1 MVIEGHKWERGRTHR
16 TLVVF
21 HGHPKENT
29 MATLA
34 STANT
39 ECEYTIDGE
48 FDLNSSAAVIAT
60 RGTGITVTKTGTGT
74 YTVVLA
80 NRWGIQLVELINRW
94 AGFSGT
100 QPVTATGIFVGAVT
114 QASSQVAG
122 NAGDIT
128 INITTTLNPQGGAA
142 TDTTGATTVDFQV
155 VFRTCKLVSPI

>member
-1 MVIEGHKWERGRTHR
+1 M
-16 TLVVF
+16 
-21 HGHPKENT
+21 PS
-29 MATLA
+29 LA
-34 STANT
+34 SIANT

-60 RGTGITVTKTGTGT
+60 RGTGLTVTKTGTGT

-100 QPVTATGIFVGAVT
+100 APATATGVGVTTVT
-114 QASSQVAG
+114 QASSTVAG

-128 INITTTLNPQGGAA
+128 ITIQTTL
-142 TDTTGATTVDFQV
+142 
-155 VFRTCKLVSPI
+155 